1 MNQLKRR
8 IAKMIKE
15 DAIKDTVEK
24 EKIGSL
30 LRNKKWN
37 PYCLRHSSIS
47 SDSDYL
53 LLEYTDFL
61 LKTKVGVVKLHSE
74 KSSNFKAVCE
84 KFNEYTNRE
93 ETA

>member
-1 MNQLKRR
+1 
-8 IAKMIKE
+8 MIKE

-61 LKTKVGVVKLHSE
+61 LKTKVGVVKATLR
-74 KSSNFKAVCE
+74 KVFK
-84 KFNEYTNRE
+84 F
-93 ETA
+93 